1 MVSSGAGLTT
11 AVAPLASDTII
22 DAGAVDYLIVLLY
35 FGVVLGIGVLARRQV
50 SDSIDFF
57 LSGRSLPAWVTGL
70 AFISANL
77 GAVEIMGMSASGAEF
92 GLPTVHYFWVGAIP
106 AMLFLGVVM
115 MPFYYGSKVRSVPEF
130 MLRRFGT
137 GAHLVNAVSFAV
149 AQLLIAGINLFLL
162 GTIIRALLGWSLW
175 VALVVAA
182 VVVLSYITLGG
193 LSAAIYNEV
202 LQFFVIV
209 ASLLPLTL
217 LGLHRVGGWDG
228 LTDKITQAAAD
239 NPDTATAAEQLN
251 SWPGNALSGFSSDIW
266 SVVGIVFGLGFVLSF
281 GYWTTN
287 FVEVQRAMASNSISA
302 ARKTPIIGAFPKM
315 FVPFI
320 TIVPGM
326 IAAVLVNEIAD
337 VKAGETVA
345 GGASGE
351 GVAYNDALLYLM
363 RDLLP
368 NGLLGLAIAGLLA
381 AFMAGMA
388 ANISAFN
395 TVLSYDLWER
405 YVVKERDDDYYLRV
419 GRVATVVATVVAIF
433 TASLA
438 SNFSNIMNYLQTLF
452 GFFNA
457 PLFATFILGMF
468 WKRMTA
474 TAGWVGLVAGTT
486 SAVVVA
492 FLSEDAFG
500 SASTGLIP
508 IGGQGAAFL
517 AASVAFVVDVV
528 LSIVVSLVT
537 KPKPASELKGL
548 VYSETPREDLVDAEE
563 ASFPWYRRTLPL
575 AGIALVLVIALNA
588 VF

>member
-1 MVSSGAGLTT
+1 ML
-11 AVAPLASDTII
+11 PLASDTLI
-22 DAGAVDYLIVLLY
+22 DAGAVDYLIVGLY
-35 FGVVLGIGVLARRQV
+35 FAVVLGIGLVARRQV
-50 SDSIDFF
+50 SDSVDFF
-57 LSGRSLPAWVTGL
+57 LSGRALPAWVTGL
-70 AFISANL
+70 AFVSANL

-137 GAHLVNAVSFAV
+137 GAHLVNAISFAV
-149 AQLLIAGINLFLL
+149 AQLLIAGINLYLL
-162 GTIIRALLGWSLW
+162 GTIIQAMLGWPLIVALL
-175 VALVVAA
+175 VAA

-217 LGLHRVGGWDG
+217 IGLNRVGGWSG
-228 LTDKITQAAAD
+228 LKDRIAEAAVA
-239 NPDTATAAEQLN
+239 NPDGPSAAEQLN
-251 SWPGNALSGFSSDIW
+251 SWPGNALSGFSNDIL

-287 FVEVQRAMASNSISA
+287 FVEVQRAMASDSISA
-302 ARKTPIIGAFPKM
+302 ARRTPIIGAFPKM

-326 IAAVLVNEIAD
+326 IAAVLVTEIAD
-337 VKAGETVA
+337 VKAGEQVS
-345 GGASGE
+345 GGAE
-351 GVAYNDALLYLM
+351 GTVQYNDALLYLM

-368 NGLLGLAIAGLLA
+368 NGLLGVAIAGLLA

-395 TVLSYDLWER
+395 TVFSYDLWER
-405 YVVKERDDDYYLRV
+405 YGVKDREDGYYLKV
-419 GRVATVVATVVAIF
+419 GRVATVGATVVAVG
-433 TASLA
+433 TAYLA
-438 SNFSNIMNYLQTLF
+438 TNFSNIMSYLQTLF

-468 WKRMTA
+468 WKRMTP
-474 TAGWVGLVAGTT
+474 TAGWVGLVSGTL
-486 SAVVVA
+486 AAIAVA

-500 SASTGLIP
+500 SLSLGVIP
-508 IGGQGAAFL
+508 LGGQGAAFV
-517 AASVAFVVDVV
+517 AAGAAFVVDIV

-537 KPKPASELKGL
+537 KPKPASELRGL
-548 VYSETPREDLVDAEE
+548 VWSETPKEDLVDADE
-563 ASFPWYRRTLPL
+563 ASYPWYRRTLPL
-575 AGIALVLVIALNA
+575 AGVALVLVTILNFA
-588 VF
+588 F

>member
-1 MVSSGAGLTT
+1 MFPSTIAG
-11 AVAPLASDTII
+11 TII
-22 DAGAVDYLIVLLY
+22 SASFVDYLIVGIY
-35 FGVVLGIGVLARRQV
+35 FAVVLGIGVLARRQV

-130 MLRRFGT
+130 MRRRFGT
-137 GAHLVNAVSFAV
+137 GAHLVNAISFAV

-162 GTIIRALLGWSLW
+162 GTIIRALLGWPLW

-182 VVVLSYITLGG
+182 AIVLSYITLGG

-209 ASLLPLTL
+209 ASLVPLTL
-217 LGLHRVGGWDG
+217 IGLNRVGGWDG
-228 LTDKITQAAAD
+228 LTDKITSAAAD
-239 NPDTATAAEQLN
+239 NPDTAPAAQQLN
-251 SWPGNALSGFSSDIW
+251 SWPGNALSGFDSDLW

-287 FVEVQRAMASNSISA
+287 FVEVQRAMASDSISS

-326 IAAVLVNEIAD
+326 IAAVLVSEIAQT
-337 VKAGETVA
+337 KAGEQVS
-345 GGASGE
+345 GGASGD
-351 GVAYNDALLYLM
+351 VTYNDSLLYLM
-363 RDLLP
+363 RDVLP

-395 TVLSYDLWER
+395 TVLSYDLWQT
-405 YVVKERDDDYYLRV
+405 YVVKERDDGYYLRV
-419 GRVATVVATVVAIF
+419 GRLATVGATVAAIF

-438 SNFSNIMNYLQTLF
+438 SQFSNIMDYLQVLF

-468 WKRMTA
+468 WKRMTP
-474 TAGWVGLVAGTT
+474 TAGWVGLSAGTL
-486 SAVVVA
+486 SAVAVA
-492 FLSEDAFG
+492 FLTEDAFG
-500 SASTGLIP
+500 SLSTGVIP
-508 IGGQGAAFL
+508 LGGQGAAFV
-517 AASVAFVVDVV
+517 AASVAFVVDIV
-528 LSIVVSLVT
+528 LSVVVSLVT
-537 KPKPASELKGL
+537 KPKDPSELRGL
-548 VYSETPREDLVDAEE
+548 VYSETPREDLVDADE
-563 ASFPWYRRTLPL
+563 ASYPWYRRTIPL
-575 AGIALVLVIALNA
+575 AGLALGMVVVLNVL
-588 VF
+588 F

>member
-1 MVSSGAGLTT
+1 MSGELTPQLT
-11 AVAPLASDTII
+11 VMAETLI
-22 DAGAVDYLIVLLY
+22 DATVVDYGILVIY
-35 FGVVLGIGVLARRQV
+35 FAFVLGIGLLARRHV
-50 SDSIDFF
+50 SDSVDFF

-130 MLRRFGT
+130 MLRRFGP
-137 GAHLVNAVSFAV
+137 GAHLVNSISFAL
-149 AQLLIAGINLFLL
+149 AQLLIAGVNLYLL
-162 GTIIRALLGWSLW
+162 GTIVQALLGWSLW
-175 VALVVAA
+175 VALLLAA
-182 VVVLSYITLGG
+182 AIVLSYITLGG

-209 ASLLPLTL
+209 AGLLPLTL
-217 LGLHRVGGWDG
+217 LGLKRVGGWDG
-228 LTDKITQAAAD
+228 LTQRITEAAASA
-239 NPDTATAAEQLN
+239 PASAEVPPASQQLN
-251 SWPGNALSGFSSDIW
+251 SWPGQALSGFDSPVL
-266 SVVGIVFGLGFVLSF
+266 SVIGIVFGLGFVLSF

-287 FVEVQRAMASNSISA
+287 FVEVQRAMATDSISA
-302 ARKTPIIGAFPKM
+302 ARRTPIIGSFPKM

-320 TIVPGM
+320 TILPGM
-326 IAAVLVNEIAD
+326 IAAVLVTEIAD
-337 VKAGETVA
+337 LKAGETV
-345 GGASGE
+345 E
-351 GVAYNDALLYLM
+351 GVATGADVTYNDALLYLM

-368 NGLLGLAIAGLLA
+368 NGLLGLAITGLLA

-395 TVLSYDLWER
+395 TVFSYDLWQD
-405 YVVKERDDDYYLRV
+405 YVVKDREDGYYLRI
-419 GRVATVVATVVAIF
+419 GRLATVGATAIAIG
-433 TASLA
+433 TATFAA
-438 SNFSNIMNYLQTLF
+438 SFSNIMSYLQTLF

-474 TAGWVGLVAGTT
+474 TAGWMGLVAGTL

-500 SASTGLIP
+500 SLSQGVIP
-508 IGGQGAAFL
+508 IAGQGAAFL
-517 AASVAFVVDVV
+517 AASTAFVVDVL
-528 LSIVVSLVT
+528 LSLAVSMVT
-537 KPKPASELKGL
+537 QPKRDEDLRGL
-548 VYSETPREDLVDAEE
+548 VYSETPKEMRTDPHE
-563 ASFPWYRRTLPL
+563 ASAPWYRRTLPL
-575 AGIALVLVIALNA
+575 AGLSLAMVTVLNIL
-588 VF
+588 F